1 MRAEFFK
8 IRLTEPFL
16 QSDEC
21 LLNNFL
27 DSVRVEKVES
37 AFISAENSW
46 SVIVFYVDQI
56 TENTT
61 FNKEVFG
68 RGDKISFDI
77 DVELS
82 ADEKYRY
89 DCLRRWRSDK
99 AFSIQV
105 ACFVIASNRELMAIA
120 KTRIEQPSDLLKIKG
135 FSDRKVEAYGKEIVA
150 LLNSI

>member
-46 SVIVFYVDQI
+46 SVIVFM
-56 TENTT
+56 
-61 FNKEVFG
+61 
-68 RGDKISFDI
+68 
-77 DVELS
+77 
-82 ADEKYRY
+82 
-89 DCLRRWRSDK
+89 W
-99 AFSIQV
+99 
-105 ACFVIASNRELMAIA
+105 
-120 KTRIEQPSDLLKIKG
+120 IK
-135 FSDRKVEAYGKEIVA
+135 
-150 LLNSI
+150 